1 MNAPRGISSCAS
13 IAALLVALVLLA
25 GCTGTQQRGEGLPP
39 SGEYAF
45 LDHQVSYTGTLVNGS
60 CPAPAI
66 SVSPYAFD
74 AEKETL
80 AGIVPFEVNNS
91 LLLVY
96 GKSTTLSGGYGSGGY
111 GVLAGAYT
119 LPYRNGNLTVEGFTK
134 NGTMYLTYDNQTIAL
149 EPGSQWMDVSTGTE
163 TTRACTVN
171 RTVTDIITY
180 YGNFPQSGIARVRL
194 V

>member
-1 MNAPRGISSCAS
+1 MNAPRGIPSCAA
-13 IAALLVALVLLA
+13 IAAVLVVLVLLA

-45 LDHQVSYTGTLVNGS
+45 LDHRISYTGTLVSGN
-60 CPAPAI
+60 CPDPAI
-66 SVSPYAFD
+66 SVSPYVFD

-80 AGIVPFEVNNS
+80 AGIVPFEVNSS

-96 GKSTTLSGGYGSGGY
+96 GESTTLSGGYGSGGY
-111 GVLAGAYT
+111 GTLDGAYA
-119 LPYRNGNLTVEGFTK
+119 LPYRNGNLTVEGFTG

-149 EPGSQWMDVSTGTE
+149 EPGSQWMDVSTGME

-180 YGNFPQSGIARVRL
+180 YGNVPQSGIARTRL